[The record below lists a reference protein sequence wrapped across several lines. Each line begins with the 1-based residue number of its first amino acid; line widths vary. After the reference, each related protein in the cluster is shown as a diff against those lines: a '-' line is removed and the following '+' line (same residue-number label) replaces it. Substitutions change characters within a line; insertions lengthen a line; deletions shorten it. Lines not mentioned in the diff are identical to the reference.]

1 MNILV
6 IAAHGSR
13 KNESN
18 QEVIALAQTL
28 APKVKG
34 YFDRVEPVF
43 LQFAQPLLETTL
55 ETLASERPDRIV
67 VFPFFIGSGSHIK
80 KDIPALVDRAQKKYP
95 HVRFDI
101 TRHLGKIE
109 AVSDLIAE
117 EVMSPG

>member
-1 MNILV
+1 LNILV

-28 APKVKG
+28 APKVNG
-34 YFDRVEPVF
+34 YFDRVEPAF

-55 ETLASERPDRIV
+55 ETLASEDPERIV

-80 KDIPALVDRAQKKYP
+80 KDIPSLVDGTQKKYP
-95 HVRFDI
+95 HILFDI

-109 AVSDLIAE
+109 AISDIIAK
-117 EVMSPG
+117 EVMP